1 MNYILPLIIGFLAS
15 FFGFLAPSMLNMTT
29 ARISIEK
36 GKKAGIQFALG
47 ASSIVFI
54 QGFLAV
60 TFSKYLVAN
69 PAVIKQFKTAGIF
82 VLLALSVFFFMQARK
97 KIKVKETKKKGNSYV
112 TGLVMSSL
120 NMLAIPFYLVMA
132 TLAESKGWMRIEQ
145 PFSTLYVL
153 GAVIGIFSV
162 LTLYG
167 VFAEIIAKRVQ
178 FISKNINYIL
188 SLLFIV
194 LAISIFI
201 QVFGA

>member
-1 MNYILPLIIGFLAS
+1 MNYILPLVIGFLAS
-15 FFGFLAPSMLNMTT
+15 FLGFLAPSMLNMTT

-36 GKKAGIQFALG
+36 GQKEGIQFALG

-60 TFSKYLVAN
+60 TFTKYLVAN

-82 VLLALSVFFFMQARK
+82 VLLGLSVFFFMQARK
-97 KIKVKETKKKGNSYV
+97 KIKVKETQKKGNSYV

-145 PFSTLYVL
+145 PFSTLYVF
-153 GAVIGIFSV
+153 GAVLGIFSV

-194 LAISIFI
+194 LALSIAI
-201 QVFGA
+201 QIFGA